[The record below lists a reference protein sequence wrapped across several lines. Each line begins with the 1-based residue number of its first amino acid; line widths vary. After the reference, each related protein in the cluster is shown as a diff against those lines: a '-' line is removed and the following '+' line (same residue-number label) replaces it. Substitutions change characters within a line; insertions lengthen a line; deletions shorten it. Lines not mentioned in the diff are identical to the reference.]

1 LVFQAHIH
9 AQASYHPLLSARATP
24 ISGHNFKLGVAE
36 TIMPSVKQQRD
47 RTWLRKKAKKGIRGY
62 PAATVAFYGPDNRR
76 ASKVAVAIIPGPDE
90 EPSYLERWYS
100 DTEDLRTEYAT
111 TEKIVEFIKGH
122 GVTNIV
128 MADAII
134 GCPHEEDIDYPE
146 GQTCPERPFWENR
159 DRWSGLSK
167 Q

>member
-1 LVFQAHIH
+1 
-9 AQASYHPLLSARATP
+9 
-24 ISGHNFKLGVAE
+24 
-36 TIMPSVKQQRD
+36 MPSPKQQQY

-76 ASKVAVAIIPGPDE
+76 ASKVAVGIIRSADE

-100 DTEDLRTEYAT
+100 ETDDLRTDYST
-111 TEKIVEFIKGH
+111 IEKIVEFIKGH

-128 MADAII
+128 MVDAII
-134 GCPHEEDIDYPE
+134 GCPHEEGIDYPE
-146 GQTCPERPFWENR
+146 GKTCPECPFWKNR
-159 DRWSGLSK
+159 DRWSDLSK